1 MIFTIRIGGRTTRAA
16 LTRQVGRDP
25 TVDNRICQSLAFAD
39 VHGRNAVARLLQPGH
54 APVPSSHQGVCQ
66 LMPSQTL
73 RPLIV
78 GEILFDCFP
87 SHRVLGGAP
96 LNVAWNLRRL
106 GCDPLLVSAVGA
118 DEHGDEVRQALRTV
132 GLDPAALQVLTDYA
146 TGRVDIELVGGEPRY
161 RFWDDVA
168 FDHIGMPAPVL
179 ADQAWGLLYH
189 GSLALRGQESRR
201 TVEELRRRR
210 DCPLFID
217 VNIRRPHF
225 DPAWVESIL
234 AGAEHVKLNR
244 EELLELAVPLTG
256 AAPATDLPQ
265 ASVAADASAWEQ
277 DRRRGELLRDR
288 FGIDNLWITAGAA
301 GAAWLGPGD
310 QFLTVAAPPVA
321 NLVDTVGAG
330 DAFAATII
338 RGILSGQTPDESL
351 AAAAAFASRV
361 CAIRGATTDQQEFYA
376 AAMGDDR

>member
-1 MIFTIRIGGRTTRAA
+1 
-16 LTRQVGRDP
+16 
-25 TVDNRICQSLAFAD
+25 
-39 VHGRNAVARLLQPGH
+39 
-54 APVPSSHQGVCQ
+54 
-66 LMPSQTL
+66 MPSQPL

-118 DEHGDEVRQALRTV
+118 DEHGAEVGRAMRTV
-132 GLDPAALQVLTDYA
+132 GLDPAALQVLSDYA
-146 TGRVDIELVGGEPRY
+146 TGRVDIEVVEGEPRY

-168 FDHIGMPAPVL
+168 FDHIGMPEPAL
-179 ADQAWGLLYH
+179 ADQTWGLLYH

-201 TVEELRRRR
+201 TVERLRRRSN
-210 DCPLFID
+210 CPRFID

-225 DPAWVESIL
+225 DPAWMESIL

-244 EELLELAVPLTG
+244 DELLELAVTLAG
-256 AAPATDLPQ
+256 AAPAADLSPDP
-265 ASVAADASAWEQ
+265 AAAEAGVWED

-288 FGIDNLWITAGAA
+288 FGITNLWITAGAA

-310 QFLTVAAPPVA
+310 RFLTVAAPPVA

-338 RGILSGQTPDESL
+338 RGILSGQPPEESL

-361 CAIRGATTDQQEFYA
+361 CGIRGATTDRLEFYA
-376 AAMGDDR
+376 AAMGTGS